1 MCTIGK
7 KYNKSNAQVILR
19 WLYQNHII
27 AIPKSVHEDRIK
39 QNYAI
44 HDFSLT
50 QEDLQKI
57 QTMDKEIPLILNITD
72 LAEVYRLHGI
82 TFEQ

>member
-1 MCTIGK
+1 MKLQNICDKYDIQIIAWAPFAQGNLDIFHNETLCTIGK

-44 HDFSLT
+44 HDFS
-50 QEDLQKI
+50 
-57 QTMDKEIPLILNITD
+57 
-72 LAEVYRLHGI
+72 GI